1 MDALTGIA
9 VTVANLFLIPLA
21 GAWLLYRIPAV
32 RRMLFH

>member
-9 VTVANLFLIPLA
+9 VTVSNLFLVPLA

-32 RRMLFH
+32 RRMLSH